1 MHTRRKYLHET
12 SDEPRN
18 PIAQRRLSMR
28 ERKAAD
34 VLSRKPMRSDRTA
47 PVPVE
52 IDSSRDQM
60 VKGTMHYIYL

>member
-1 MHTRRKYLHET
+1 MNLGTRL
-12 SDEPRN
+12 
-18 PIAQRRLSMR
+18 LSAVLSVR
-28 ERKAAD
+28 ERNAAD

-60 VKGTMHYIYL
+60 VKGTIHYIYL

>member
-1 MHTRRKYLHET
+1 MRVAIIFTRHQMNLRT
-12 SDEPRN
+12 
-18 PIAQRRLSMR
+18 RLLSAVLSVR

>member
-1 MHTRRKYLHET
+1 MRVAIIFNRHQTNLC
-12 SDEPRN
+12 PPN
-18 PIAQRRLSMR
+18 AQRRLSVR

-34 VLSRKPMRSDRTA
+34 VLSRKPMRSVRTA

-52 IDSSRDQM
+52 IDSSKDQM